1 MATPRA
7 WRIAVSL
14 SMALLTGG
22 ASSAWGQPEDG
33 TGGRREATQPPLV
46 AMRALLNEQDPERAK
61 RALEEMLIETQL
73 LERELLAAQ
82 ERLNKGDDLRD
93 VMRELGE
100 RRQAAR
106 DGIRDRA
113 MDRRGEEM
121 RDGLRGPAGPNGS
134 EMGGRRGGDRF
145 LKPGGFAKLSQ
156 QDRDR
161 LREDFRRELPD
172 VAADLDQLRTTN
184 GDMAEMLFN
193 RIAPRYFEARE
204 ARRVDPALGDLRI
217 AEIRGTVDV
226 LRKTRAYRD
235 AVKLPAEDVNRA
247 AAIATATTNLRESI
261 ARNFD
266 ERLAVQKHE
275 AAMLAKRLEELR
287 TDIANKGERKDAL
300 VDDAV
305 DRMVRG
311 LPPQLENGPQRGRR
325 DGPDGPRGDEG
336 ANGKP
341 GREGE
346 KRRQPQ

>member
-1 MATPRA
+1 MTTSRA
-7 WRIAVSL
+7 WRITVPL

-33 TGGRREATQPPLV
+33 AGGRREATPPPLA

-61 RALEEMLIETQL
+61 RALQEMLNETQL
-73 LERELLAAQ
+73 LEQELLAAQ

-113 MDRRGEEM
+113 IDRRGEEM
-121 RDGLRGPAGPNGS
+121 LRGPAGPNGP

-145 LKPGGFAKLSQ
+145 MKSGGFAKLSQ

-161 LREDFRRELPD
+161 LREDFRRELPE

-204 ARRVDPALGDLRI
+204 SRRTDPQLADLRI
-217 AEIRGTVDV
+217 AELRGTVDV
-226 LRKTRAYRD
+226 LRKTRAYRE
-235 AVKLPAEDVNRA
+235 AVKLPAEDATRA
-247 AAIATATTNLRESI
+247 AAISTATANLRDAI

-311 LPPQLENGPQRGRR
+311 LPPQMENGPQRGRR